1 MKVQLNQSAELKI
14 KVIKGNQTMPRGG
27 KREGA
32 GRKKG
37 AKDGKPRGTPPV
49 LIAPAQERRE
59 LREAAREF
67 TDDALKAL
75 VKICNGGQS
84 ESARIAAANALLDR
98 GYGRPVQ
105 TIDSTIRRPGDTTG
119 ISDAELENLIRE
131 IRGTREA
138 NKGTPALTASTAKPD
153 SVH

>member
-1 MKVQLNQSAELKI
+1 
-14 KVIKGNQTMPRGG
+14 MPRGG

-37 AKDGKPRGTPPV
+37 AKDGTPRGTPPV

-67 TDDALKAL
+67 SSDALDAL
-75 VKICNGGQS
+75 VKICRSGHS
-84 ESARIAAANALLDR
+84 ESARVAAANALLDR
-98 GYGRPVQ
+98 GYGKPVQ
-105 TIDSTIRRPGDTTG
+105 TIDSTVRRQPGELTG
-119 ISDAELENLIRE
+119 ITDAELEHI
-131 IRGTREA
+131 A
-138 NKGTPALTASTAKPD
+138 KGSGGGAPAPTTGKAKPG